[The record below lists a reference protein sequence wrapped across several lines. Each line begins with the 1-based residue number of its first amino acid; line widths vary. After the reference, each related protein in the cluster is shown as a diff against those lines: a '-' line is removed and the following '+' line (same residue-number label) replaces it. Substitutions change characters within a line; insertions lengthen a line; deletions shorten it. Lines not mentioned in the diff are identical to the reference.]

1 MTEPSKEGTPES
13 SQPTTES
20 ATERDIFRFHDG
32 TKDRAA
38 DPMKIWFAMWA
49 DETIDL
55 ESAIKRFEANE
66 MEAVQELIGRAR
78 VWIGIPEFNEAD
90 GTGLTDLEFCRVWW
104 QWLNFVVE
112 LKKKRGQLPM
122 PLRVLERRFPSSPSM
137 PKPDSDSSSTPSESP
152 NAEPTTT
159 FNPSLEPSEAA
170 SAVPA

>member
-1 MTEPSKEGTPES
+1 MAEADNGMPKTP
-13 SQPTTES
+13 P
-20 ATERDIFRFHDG
+20 ERDIFRFHDG

-55 ESAIKRFEANE
+55 EKTIQRFEANE
-66 MEAVQELIGRAR
+66 LEAVQELISRAR
-78 VWIGIPEFNEAD
+78 VWIGIPEFNEDD

-122 PLRVLERRFPSSPSM
+122 PLRVLERRLPGNHST
-137 PKPDSDSSSTPSESP
+137 PKPDSDSSSMPSESP
-152 NAEPTTT
+152 SAEPTTN
-159 FNPSLEPSEAA
+159 FNPSLEPSEVA
-170 SAVPA
+170 SEVPA

>member
-1 MTEPSKEGTPES
+1 MAETDNGTPEA
-13 SQPTTES
+13 PP
-20 ATERDIFRFHDG
+20 ERDIFRFHDG

-55 ESAIKRFEANE
+55 EKAIKRFEANE
-66 MEAVQELIGRAR
+66 LEAVQELISRAR
-78 VWIGIPEFNEAD
+78 IWIGIPDFNEAD

-104 QWLNFVVE
+104 SWLNFVVE

-122 PLRVLERRFPSSPSM
+122 PLRLLEQRLRGNPSM
-137 PKPDSDSSSTPSESP
+137 PKPDLDSSSTPSESP
-152 NAEPTTT
+152 SAEPTTS

>member
-1 MTEPSKEGTPES
+1 MAETENGTPEI
-13 SQPTTES
+13 
-20 ATERDIFRFHDG
+20 TERDIFRFHDG

-49 DETIDL
+49 DETIEL
-55 ESAIKRFEANE
+55 ETAIKRFESNE

-78 VWIGIPEFNEAD
+78 IWIGIPEFNEAD

-104 QWLNFVVE
+104 QWLEFIVE

-122 PLRVLERRFPSSPSM
+122 PLRVLERRRPSSPSM
-137 PKPDSDSSSTPSESP
+137 PKPDSDSSSTPNESP
-152 NAEPTTT
+152 SAEPITS

-170 SAVPA
+170 LAATA

>member
-1 MTEPSKEGTPES
+1 MAETKDGTPE
-13 SQPTTES
+13 TTP
-20 ATERDIFRFHDG
+20 ERDIFRFHDG
-32 TKDRAA
+32 TKDRAT

-78 VWIGIPEFNEAD
+78 IWIGIPEFNEAD
-90 GTGLTDLEFCRVWW
+90 NTGLTDLEFCRVWW
-104 QWLNFVVE
+104 QWLSFVAE
-112 LKKKRGQLPM
+112 LKKKRGQLPI
-122 PLRVLERRFPSSPSM
+122 PLRVLERRLPGNLSM

-152 NAEPTTT
+152 SVEPTTN

-170 SAVPA
+170 LGAPA

>member
-1 MTEPSKEGTPES
+1 MSSDKSQDGTPET
-13 SQPTTES
+13 PV
-20 ATERDIFRFHDG
+20 ERDIFRFHDG

-55 ESAIKRFEANE
+55 ESAIKRFENNE

-78 VWIGIPEFNEAD
+78 IWIGIPEFNEAD

-104 QWLNFVVE
+104 QWLSFVVE

-122 PLRVLERRFPSSPSM
+122 PLRLLGRPLPGSPST
-137 PKPDSDSSSTPSESP
+137 PKPDSGSSSTPSESP
-152 NAEPTTT
+152 SVEPTTT
-159 FNPSLEPSEAA
+159 FNPSLERSEAA
-170 SAVPA
+170 SAAPA

>member
-1 MTEPSKEGTPES
+1 MAETDNGTP
-13 SQPTTES
+13 
-20 ATERDIFRFHDG
+20 ATPERDIFRFHDG

-78 VWIGIPEFNEAD
+78 TWIGIPEFNEAD

-122 PLRVLERRFPSSPSM
+122 PLRVLERRSLSSPSM
-137 PKPDSDSSSTPSESP
+137 PKPDSDSSSTPNELPSV
-152 NAEPTTT
+152 EPTTT
-159 FNPSLEPSEAA
+159 FNPSLEQSEAA